1 MARFSSKY
9 FLPLLPIVSLLIIW
23 FIMTE
28 FGFVAPYLLPTP
40 GSVYQSLLSLSASGA
55 LLEHSV
61 ASLTRV
67 SLSFSLAV
75 FLSIPIGLT
84 LGWYSDLGRAFKPL
98 IELFRT
104 ISPISW
110 IPLAILWFGIGN
122 EPAIFILFMSAF
134 FPMIIATKNAVSQV
148 DPILI
153 RVAENLGASG
163 RNILSQVV
171 LPASISY
178 IFIGARISLG
188 ISWLVVVAAEMA
200 GLRSGLGYLIL
211 DGRNLLQTEM
221 VIAGMIVI
229 GLIGLLLDWLMV
241 LLERG
246 LRRRGYMVDK

>member
-1 MARFSSKY
+1 
-9 FLPLLPIVSLLIIW
+9 
-23 FIMTE
+23 
-28 FGFVAPYLLPTP
+28 
-40 GSVYQSLLSLSASGA
+40 
-55 LLEHSV
+55 
-61 ASLTRV
+61 
-67 SLSFSLAV
+67 
-75 FLSIPIGLT
+75 
-84 LGWYSDLGRAFKPL
+84 
-98 IELFRT
+98 
-104 ISPISW
+104 
-110 IPLAILWFGIGN
+110 
-122 EPAIFILFMSAF
+122 
-134 FPMIIATKNAVSQV
+134 MIIATKNAVSQV